1 MMRSLFAGVS
11 GLRIHQTRMD
21 VIGNNIA
28 NINTNGFKA
37 GRVTFQD
44 VLSQTIQG
52 ARAPEAEGK
61 GGVNPMQVGL
71 GATIGSIDTLFA
83 QGNLQSTGK
92 ATDLAIQGDGFFV
105 LSDGARV
112 YYTRDGAFDVS
123 ADGSLVHAG
132 TGMRVQGWQADAN
145 GNVDTT
151 QPLGSIVI
159 PLGQQIAPKATT
171 TASFAGN
178 LNSAVDAGGAW
189 STTVTVF
196 DSLGNSHDVTVTFT
210 KSNYNAATSSL
221 DDVSGVSSIR
231 VTNAQAGKTF
241 NVWWDSGTNEVV
253 ATDDGGTTTYRISAT
268 SPLGSTTTFNFSSI
282 GLVFTVDA
290 GTNLTSLGTSLAT
303 SKTVVGR
310 ANTWDWVA
318 AVQGTSGLTG
328 NNGQV
333 LFTSSGAFSSSTG
346 GPITWTPS
354 GAAALS
360 ITPDFSTITQYA
372 GASTVGPS
380 GQDGYATGSLD
391 SFNINS
397 AGIITGVYSNGRNL
411 TLGQIATARFAN
423 PGGLMKAGSN
433 LYQESPNSGVPQ
445 VGMPDSGGRGPIF
458 TGALEMSNVDLA
470 QEFTNMIIAQRG
482 FQANSRIITTADEM
496 LQDMIALRR

>member
-52 ARAPEAEGK
+52 ARAPEAGGK

-178 LNSAVDAGGAW
+178 LNAGASAGDAW
-189 STTVTVF
+189 STTITVF

-210 KSNYNAATSSL
+210 KTAT
-221 DDVSGVSSIR
+221 
-231 VTNAQAGKTF
+231 
-241 NVWWDSGTNEVV
+241 
-253 ATDDGGTTTYRISAT
+253 
-268 SPLGSTTTFNFSSI
+268 
-282 GLVFTVDA
+282 
-290 GTNLTSLGTSLAT
+290 
-303 SKTVVGR
+303 
-310 ANTWDWVA
+310 ANTWDWA
-318 AVQGTSGLTG
+318 ATVSGVGTVGT
-328 NNGQV
+328 GQV
-333 LFTSSGAFSSSTG
+333 VFTTSGAFSSSTG

-423 PGGLMKAGSN
+423 TGGLMKAGSN